1 MSRSHVD
8 AMSSLERANPLGDAL
23 TWWTLSEEDALLASV
38 LADVT
43 SQQSIPSDVLPG
55 LTDRPRW
62 LKRVALIGICALAVG
77 AVALGVDLA
86 GSGTPS
92 AFAAWTATTTTPPAS
107 QLAAS
112 ASSCQHQYGLTLGV
126 LGNPAAATLPS
137 SLPPLVLTDSRGP
150 FEMLVFSGP
159 MGEGVCLWDSSE
171 VLTIGGSNGETL
183 PAASDDSIGVP
194 GVGFDRDGGSSV
206 LTYADG
212 HAGAHVTGVT
222 LDLADG
228 VRVEAT
234 VQNGFYGA
242 WWPSQSDV
250 TAAEVTSSEGQEHQD
265 FGDIGPNNP
274 SSPGIEP
281 GSDATP

>member
-1 MSRSHVD
+1 VRRSHVEF
-8 AMSSLERANPLGDAL
+8 MSSLERANPLEDAMS
-23 TWWTLSEEDALLASV
+23 WWTRPEEDALLATILAENPEASTPDVSSV
-38 LADVT
+38 
-43 SQQSIPSDVLPG
+43 PPG
-55 LTDRPRW
+55 PPHRLT
-62 LKRVALIGICALAVG
+62 RVALIGLCALVAAGAALAAV
-77 AVALGVDLA
+77 LA
-86 GSGTPS
+86 SSGSPS

-107 QLAAS
+107 QLAAA
-112 ASSCQHQYGLTLGV
+112 ASSCQHRYGLTLRL
-126 LGNPAAATLPS
+126 LGKPQVATLPS

-159 MGEGVCLWDSSE
+159 TGQGVCLWDSSK
-171 VLTIGGSNGETL
+171 VLTLTGSNGETL

-212 HAGAHVTGVT
+212 HAGAHVTRVT
-222 LDLADG
+222 LDLANG

-234 VQNGFYGA
+234 VQNGFYAA

-250 TAAEVTSSEGQEHQD
+250 TAAAVITTESPYHQD

-274 SSPGIEP
+274 TSSGIQP
-281 GSDATP
+281 

>member
-8 AMSSLERANPLGDAL
+8 AMSSLQQANPLEDAL
-23 TWWTLSEEDALLASV
+23 RWWTRSEEDALLESV
-38 LADVT
+38 LAENPEA
-43 SQQSIPSDVLPG
+43 SIPDVSSVLSGPPRQ
-55 LTDRPRW
+55 LTRT
-62 LKRVALIGICALAVG
+62 ALIGLGALVAAAATLAAV
-77 AVALGVDLA
+77 LA
-86 GSGTPS
+86 GSGSPS

-112 ASSCQHQYGLTLGV
+112 ASGCQHQYGLTLGL
-126 LGNPAAATLPS
+126 LGHPAAATLPG

-159 MGEGVCLWDSSE
+159 TGEGVCLWDSSK
-171 VLTIGGSNGETL
+171 VLALTGSNGETL
-183 PAASDDSIGVP
+183 PAASDDAIGVP
-194 GVGFDRDGGSSV
+194 GVGFDRVGGSSV

-222 LDLADG
+222 LDLANG
-228 VRVEAT
+228 VSVEAT
-234 VQNGFYGA
+234 VQNGVYAA

-250 TAAEVTSSEGQEHQD
+250 TAAEVTSSDGPGHQD

-274 SSPGIEP
+274 SSSGLQP
-281 GSDATP
+281 

>member
-8 AMSSLERANPLGDAL
+8 AMSSLEQANPLEDAL
-23 TWWTLSEEDALLASV
+23 RWWTRSEEDALLESV
-38 LADVT
+38 LAKNPEASAPDV
-43 SQQSIPSDVLPG
+43 SSVLSG
-55 LTDRPRW
+55 RPRQ
-62 LKRVALIGICALAVG
+62 LTRAVLIGLGALVAGAATLAAV
-77 AVALGVDLA
+77 LA
-86 GSGTPS
+86 GSGSPS
-92 AFAAWTATTTTPPAS
+92 AFSAWTATTTTPPAS

-112 ASSCQHQYGLTLGV
+112 ASSCQHQYGLTLGL
-126 LGNPAAATLPS
+126 LGRPAAATLPG

-159 MGEGVCLWDSSE
+159 TGEGVCLWDSPK
-171 VLTIGGSNGETL
+171 VLALTGSNGETR
-183 PAASDDSIGVP
+183 PATSDDAIGVP
-194 GVGFDRDGGSSV
+194 GVGFDRVGGSSV

-222 LDLADG
+222 LDLANG

-234 VQNGFYGA
+234 VQNGFYAA

-250 TAAEVTSSEGQEHQD
+250 TAAEVTSSEGPGHQD

-274 SSPGIEP
+274 SSSGIQP
-281 GSDATP
+281 